1 MKPEERKENK
11 ECPRCHQMR
20 VAGSFTTS
28 YVPNIC
34 QFCYEKWCGNC
45 GTVNDHVLSEAP
57 CVECDYWTYAG
68 WAFETEEDMD
78 EWADHE
84 FD

>member
-1 MKPEERKENK
+1 
-11 ECPRCHQMR
+11 MR
-20 VAGSFTTS
+20 LAKSFTHS

-45 GTVNDHVLSEAP
+45 GVVNDHVLSEEP
-57 CVECDYWTYAG
+57 CVECNRWTYAG
-68 WAFETEEDMD
+68 WSFKTREEMEDWQETE
-78 EWADHE
+78 